1 MNAVRQTSYSE
12 AVEKHF
18 LRALLYFDIF
28 NYPLTAVEV
37 ARYSPAIVNFSP
49 DRFLEDLVSR
59 KMLFRFENFY
69 ALQEDPQIAL
79 RRLKGNAL
87 AEKKMKTAKKF
98 SYLVSLFPFVRA
110 VMLSG
115 SISKGYMD
123 ERSDIDYFIVTETNR
138 LRALPAFPCP
148 EATPVP
154 LFRSRVVRKRRHR
167 RTLRKATNCIKRTR
181 INLLLW
187 HTKKR

>member
-18 LRALLYFDIF
+18 LGRSYYLSIF
-28 NYPLTAVEV
+28 LTYPLTAVEV
-37 ARYSPAIVNFSP
+37 ASVFTRHRQFFARSISGRPGITKDAFS
-49 DRFLEDLVSR
+49 FEIST
-59 KMLFRFENFY
+59 LFRKIP
-69 ALQEDPQIAL
+69 DSL

-110 VMLSG
+110 VCFRALSPKV
-115 SISKGYMD
+115 IVD

-138 LRALPAFPCP
+138 L
-148 EATPVP
+148 
-154 LFRSRVVRKRRHR
+154 
-167 RTLRKATNCIKRTR
+167 
-181 INLLLW
+181 
-187 HTKKR
+187 